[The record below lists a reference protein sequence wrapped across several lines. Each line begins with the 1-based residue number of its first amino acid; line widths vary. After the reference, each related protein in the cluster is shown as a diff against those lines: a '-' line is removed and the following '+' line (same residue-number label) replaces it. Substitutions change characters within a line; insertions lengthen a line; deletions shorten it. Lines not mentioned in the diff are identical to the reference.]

1 MTNSSSRVPPSSADS
16 KPVTKT
22 HHPRPTD
29 PKTEPESS
37 LPRLPDPTEGQ
48 EDPSV
53 SNGPSMVDTGAHH
66 VPSADFRIAHG
77 LDVQDAKYFKRVLRA
92 QSVNPLAA
100 AAVAGKSK
108 VGQTVYASAL
118 QIMESLALE
127 NSNNVVVFD
136 DAKAIGFGNDVVA
149 WSELDKDEKL
159 ARVQEYQTRP
169 GAGSALV
176 GLLAS
181 TVSTGSTVKTI
192 SLFTSTTTL
201 PLLLPALAAV
211 PLNGAKLIVN
221 VATTKIDADNLAF
234 ADDFSSVVPH
244 LASVP
249 SDKFAIYFS
258 STPSTIVKTSAG
270 LLAPSSTV
278 SAIHF
283 IESTFAGRQVADFIY
298 PSIAE
303 TLPTASI
310 SVNGNVKTAKQLFVL
325 VASHTA
331 NILVKTVS
339 DVAIVTLNNW
349 TPSTELAELLT
360 SVNKSTNITIL
371 ADSSVSVRAIK
382 DVVLASVYAASSTST
397 RVPTLPVIKTA
408 IIPSTTNTES
418 LAAFLAEQVPSATA
432 NGHQSSTKEKKT
444 VSFYTSATHPVP
456 ELIAHM
462 FLASPSLSTQLAQ
475 FGSSVAQGVKSVLT
489 LTQKDAAASS
499 KVKKDVV
506 AEAYVPI
513 SVNERSD
520 VVWITEP
527 QILKQN
533 DVISTLADNAL
544 LVLVV
549 PWSEEEVAS
558 KLTRAERQTIKDRNV
573 RVFLLPPS
581 NNPIVEQVAFLML
594 YTSQRKLSRS
604 VSRVLDAFY
613 GGYVPRDLAEEA
625 QAGLTE
631 VEGISGWNTEAE
643 DVEGNE
649 EKTKAGWEWDALA
662 GERGVVDVNVD
673 SAPLRGDWSLAARKF
688 MFKEAFEYGT
698 TTREDAA
705 AARIAP
711 DDPTAGVLALRPSLE
726 EKTFVI
732 TVCENRR
739 LTPET
744 YDRNVFHIGFD
755 TAGTG
760 LTYEVG
766 EALGV
771 HGWNDEAEVREFME
785 WYGLDPA
792 QLVSFPS
799 PHDHGKTYETRTA
812 FQLLQ
817 QNLDLFGKP
826 SKSFYASLAAL
837 ATHKNDQRTLRFIA
851 APEGVALFK
860 KMSERETV
868 TFADVLKQFK
878 SARPSIEELVGMIPE
893 IKPRHYSIASSQK
906 AVGDK
911 VELLIVTV
919 DWTTPS
925 GSPRFG
931 QCTRYLADLVVGAQ
945 VTVSIKP
952 SVMKLP
958 PLDTQPV
965 IMAGLG
971 TGAAPFRAFIQ
982 HRAWQR
988 DQGIKVGPLIYYFG
1002 SRYRS
1007 QEYLYGEE
1015 IEAYMDAGIITHAGL
1030 AFSRDGKDKSYI
1042 QHKMKQ
1048 DKALLSKLL
1057 LAKGPDAAYFYLCG
1071 PTWPVPDVYEA
1082 LVSSLVENGG
1092 KERKEAEDYIE
1103 ELKEEE
1109 RYVLEVY

>member
-48 EDPSV
+48 EDPSI

-66 VPSADFRIAHG
+66 APSADFRIVHG
-77 LDVQDAKYFKRVLRA
+77 ADVQDAKYFQRILHS
-92 QSVNPLAA
+92 QGVNPLA
-100 AAVAGKSK
+100 SK
-108 VGQTVYASAL
+108 NKTGQTVYSSAL
-118 QIMESLALE
+118 QIVESLALE
-127 NSNNVVVFD
+127 HSATVVIFD
-136 DAKAIGFGNDVVA
+136 DAKAVGFGNDAIAWADADDANKVA
-149 WSELDKDEKL
+149 Q
-159 ARVQEYQTRP
+159 VQEYQTRA

-176 GLLAS
+176 GFLAS
-181 TVSTGSTVKTI
+181 AVSSGTAKTI
-192 SLFTSTTTL
+192 SLLTSTTTL
-201 PLLLPALAAV
+201 PLLLPALAAA
-211 PLNGAKLIVN
+211 PLNGVRLIVN
-221 VATTKIDADNLAF
+221 VATTKVDADNLAF
-234 ADDFSSVVPH
+234 TDDFSSVVPH

-249 SDKFAIYFS
+249 SDKFAIYLS
-258 STPSTIVKTSAG
+258 STPSAIIMTSAA
-270 LLAPSSTV
+270 LLAPSSTE
-278 SAIHF
+278 SAVHF
-283 IESTFAGRQVADFIY
+283 IESTFAGRQVADLTY
-298 PSIAE
+298 PSLSE
-303 TLPTASI
+303 TQP
-310 SVNGNVKTAKQLFVL
+310 VGPVEVHHGQVKNAKQVL
-325 VASHTA
+325 ILPASHTA
-331 NILVKTVS
+331 NSLTHLVSS
-339 DVAIVTLNNW
+339 DVAVVTLNNW
-349 TPSTELAELLT
+349 SPSSELAELLT
-360 SVNKSTNITIL
+360 SANKSASVTIL
-371 ADSSVSVRAIK
+371 ADSAASVRAIK
-382 DVVLASVYAASSTST
+382 DLVLASVYSSSSTST
-397 RVPTLPVIKTA
+397 RVPRLPVIKSA
-408 IIPSTTNTES
+408 VLPATTDSES
-418 LAAFLAEQVPSATA
+418 LAAFLAEHVPSATA
-432 NGHQSSTKEKKT
+432 NGHQSTDKEKKT

-462 FLASPSLSTQLAQ
+462 FLASPSLSTQIAQ

-489 LTQKDAAASS
+489 LTKKDASTKA
-499 KVKKDVV
+499 KKHTD
-506 AEAYVPI
+506 AYAPI

-527 QILKQN
+527 QIVKQN
-533 DVISTLADNAL
+533 DIISTLADNAL

-631 VEGISGWNTEAE
+631 VEGISEWNAEAE
-643 DVEGNE
+643 EEEGE
-649 EKTKAGWEWDALA
+649 EKIKSAWEWDALA

-673 SAPLRGDWSLAARKF
+673 SAPQRGDWSLAARKF

-698 TTREDAA
+698 TTPADAA

-711 DDPTAGVLALRPSLE
+711 EDPTAGVLALRPSLE

-732 TVCENRR
+732 TVSENRR

-766 EALGV
+766 EALGI
-771 HGWNDEAEVREFME
+771 HGWNDEAEVREFMQ

-799 PHDHGKTYETRTA
+799 PHDHGKTYETRTV

-837 ATHKNDQRTLRFIA
+837 ASHKNDQRTLRFIA

-860 KMSERETV
+860 KMSEKETV

-988 DQGIKVGPLIYYFG
+988 EQGIKVGPLVYYFG

-1048 DKALLSKLL
+1048 DKALLSKML
-1057 LAKGPDAAYFYLCG
+1057 LAEGPDAAYFYLCG

>member
-1 MTNSSSRVPPSSADS
+1 MIKMTNSSSRVPPSSQDS

-37 LPRLPDPTEGQ
+37 LPRVPDPTEGQ
-48 EDPSV
+48 EDPSI

-77 LDVQDAKYFKRVLRA
+77 AQVQDAKYFQRILHS
-92 QSVNPLAA
+92 QGVNPLA
-100 AAVAGKSK
+100 SK
-108 VGQTVYASAL
+108 KKTGQTVYASAI
-118 QIMESLALE
+118 QIVESLALE
-127 NSNNVVVFD
+127 HSATVVVFD
-136 DAKAIGFGNDVVA
+136 DAKAVGFGSDVVA
-149 WSELDKDEKL
+149 WSDLDEQEKL
-159 ARVQEYQTRP
+159 AKVLEYQTRA
-169 GAGSALV
+169 GAGTALV

-181 TVSTGSTVKTI
+181 QAPSTADKTI
-192 SLFTSTTTL
+192 SVFATTTTL
-201 PLLLPALAAV
+201 PLLLPALAAA
-211 PLNGAKLIVN
+211 PNGVKLVVH
-221 VATTKIDADNLAF
+221 VATTELDANLSFTDSF
-234 ADDFSSVVPH
+234 ASVVPH
-244 LASVP
+244 LASLSTEKYP
-249 SDKFAIYFS
+249 IHFS
-258 STPSTIVKTSAG
+258 ATPSAIINTSAA
-270 LLAPSSTV
+270 LLSSNK

-283 IESTFAGRQVADFIY
+283 IESTFAGRQVSDFVY
-298 PSIAE
+298 PSGNATE
-303 TLPTASI
+303 STPI
-310 SVNGNVKTAKQLFVL
+310 SVHGNVQNAKQLFL
-325 VASHTA
+325 LPASHTA
-331 NILVKTVS
+331 NLLAKKATS
-339 DVAIVTLNNW
+339 DVAVITLNSW
-349 TPSTELAELLT
+349 SPSSELAELVT
-360 SVNKSTNITIL
+360 SVHKSANVTIL
-371 ADSSVSVRAIK
+371 ADSSASVRAVK
-382 DVVLASVYAASSTST
+382 DLVLASVYSSSSTST
-397 RVPTLPVIKTA
+397 RVPRLPVIKSAVLPTSDSA
-408 IIPSTTNTES
+408 S
-418 LAAFLAEQVPSATA
+418 LVAFLAEQVPSANGI
-432 NGHQSSTKEKKT
+432 NGHQPAQNETKT

-462 FLASPSLSTQLAQ
+462 FLASPSLSTQIAQ

-489 LTQKDAAASS
+489 LTKKDASSKSKKDAA
-499 KVKKDVV
+499 V
-506 AEAYVPI
+506 AYVPI

-520 VVWITEP
+520 VVWVTEP

-533 DVISTLADNAL
+533 DLISTLADNAL

-594 YTSQRKLSRS
+594 YTSTRKLTRS

-613 GGYVPRDLAEEA
+613 GGYVPRELSEEA

-631 VEGISGWNTEAE
+631 VEGISGWNTEEAE
-643 DVEGNE
+643 EVKHE
-649 EKTKAGWEWDALA
+649 EKTKGAWEWDALA
-662 GERGVVDVNVD
+662 GERGMVDVNVD
-673 SAPLRGDWSLAARKF
+673 SAPQRGDWSLAARKF

-698 TTREDAA
+698 TTPADAA

-711 DDPTAGVLALRPSLE
+711 EDPTAGVLALRPSLE

-732 TVCENRR
+732 TVSENRR

-766 EALGV
+766 EALGI
-771 HGWNDEAEVREFME
+771 HGWNDEAEVLEFME

-799 PHDHGKTYETRTA
+799 PHDHGKTYETRTV

-860 KMSERETV
+860 KMSEKETV

-931 QCTRYLADLVVGAQ
+931 QCTRYLAGLAVGAQ

-988 DQGIKVGPLIYYFG
+988 EQGIKVGPLIYYFG

-1048 DKALLSKLL
+1048 DKALLSKML
-1057 LAKGPDAAYFYLCG
+1057 LAEGPDAAYFYLCG

>member
-1 MTNSSSRVPPSSADS
+1 MTNSSSRVPPSSQDS
-16 KPVTKT
+16 KPVRGT

-37 LPRLPDPTEGQ
+37 LPRRPDPTDGA
-48 EDPSV
+48 EDPGV

-66 VPSADFRIAHG
+66 KPSPGFRIAHG
-77 LDVQDAKYFKRVLRA
+77 VDPEDAQYFARVLHA
-92 QSVNPLAA
+92 QGVNPLGA
-100 AAVAGKSK
+100 KSK
-108 VGQTVYASAL
+108 AGETVYATAL
-118 QIMESLALE
+118 EVVESLALE
-127 NSNNVVVFD
+127 HSAAVVVFD
-136 DAKAIGFGNDVVA
+136 DAKAVGFGADVVY
-149 WSELDKDEKL
+149 WSELDDGKRPL
-159 ARVQEYQTRP
+159 ASVLEYQTRA

-176 GLLAS
+176 GLLAN
-181 TVSTGSTVKTI
+181 KTEAQTI
-192 SLFTSTTTL
+192 TLFATTTTL
-201 PLLLPALAAV
+201 LLLLPALAAA
-211 PLNGAKLIVN
+211 PLNGNKLIIN
-221 VATTKIDADNLAF
+221 VATTKLSHPSLEF
-234 ADDFSSVVPH
+234 TDDFSSVVPH
-244 LASVP
+244 LASLP
-249 SDKFAIYFS
+249 SDKYAIHFS
-258 STPSTIVKTSAG
+258 ATPASIANTAAS
-270 LLAPSSTV
+270 LLSSSSQDPRSV
-278 SAIHF
+278 VHF
-283 IESTFAGRQVADFIY
+283 IESTFAGRQVFDLVY
-298 PSIAE
+298 PSPASAAP
-303 TLPTASI
+303 LKPVSVHGDVATA
-310 SVNGNVKTAKQLFVL
+310 TQLFIVPASHAANL
-325 VASHTA
+325 VAQHASP
-331 NILVKTVS
+331 S
-339 DVAIVTLNNW
+339 VAAVITLNTW
-349 TPSTELAELLT
+349 QPSSDLAALLT
-360 SVNKSTNITIL
+360 SSSSSAKAPSVTIIG
-371 ADSSVSVRAIK
+371 DSSVSLRATK
-382 DVVLASVYAASSTST
+382 DLVLASVFATSSTST
-397 RVPTLPVIKTA
+397 RVPRLPTIKTLL
-408 IIPSTTNTES
+408 IPSDTSIE
-418 LAAFLAEQVPSATA
+418 AFLAEHVPEATKE
-432 NGHQSSTKEKKT
+432 SSDAEKKT
-444 VSFYTSATHPVP
+444 ISFYTSATTPVP
-456 ELIAHM
+456 ELLAHL
-462 FLASPSLSTQLAQ
+462 FLASPSLTTRLTQ

-489 LTQKDAAASS
+489 LTKKVPVAKAA
-499 KVKKDVV
+499 
-506 AEAYVPI
+506 EYVPI
-513 SVNERSD
+513 DVNARSD

-533 DVISTLADNAL
+533 DIISTLAPHAL

-558 KLTRAERQTIKDRNV
+558 KLTRSERETIKQRNV
-573 RVFLLPPS
+573 RVFLLPPNS
-581 NNPIVEQVAFLML
+581 NPIVEQVAFLML

-613 GGYVPRDLAEEA
+613 GGYVPRELAEEA

-631 VEGISGWNTEAE
+631 VEGIPQWNTDAAEEGEAE
-643 DVEGNE
+643 
-649 EKTKAGWEWDALA
+649 EKVKASWEWDAVP
-662 GERGVVDVNVD
+662 GGRGVVDVNVD
-673 SAPLRGDWSLAARKF
+673 NAPQRGDWSLGARKF
-688 MFKEAFEYGT
+688 LFKEAFQYGT
-698 TTREDAA
+698 TSPEEAA
-705 AARIAP
+705 AARIAES
-711 DDPTAGVLALRPSLE
+711 DTTASVLALRPSLE

-771 HGWNDEAEVREFME
+771 HGWNDEHEVREFMD
-785 WYGLDPA
+785 WYGLDPQ

-799 PHDHGKTYETRTA
+799 PHDHGKTYETRTV

-837 ATHKNDQRTLRFIA
+837 ATHRNDQRTLRFIA

-860 KMSERETV
+860 KMSEKETV

-878 SARPSIEELVGMIPE
+878 SARPSIEELVGLIPE

-931 QCTRYLADLVVGAQ
+931 QCTRYLAGLTVGAQ

-958 PLDTQPV
+958 PLDTQPI

-988 DQGIKVGPLIYYFG
+988 DQGIKVGPLVYYFG

-1048 DKALLSKLL
+1048 DKELLSKML
-1057 LAKGPDAAYFYLCG
+1057 LADGPDAAYFYLCG

-1092 KERKEAEDYIE
+1092 KERKQAEDYIE